1 AETQEFNVT
10 GEFGIQLGLLSGL
23 LQDCAILVTTYNKTT
38 YPTFHE
44 AYEAANMFKHEVEMY
59 TGLNLTY
66 IYLPEDVFAENMSEW
81 PFIFMGGVRET
92 QWDSSYGAL
101 SDLAYTEEFISNIS
115 AYTIKNANF
124 SVIGFIT
131 VGETQNLDGS
141 VSPLI
146 SPIVAIYDILT
157 PNATGDYELSLKTIF
172 GLTDNITGS
181 EYGPQ
186 IMFMPYNINVTG
198 LIDTAFCDYVVS
210 HSSEFEG
217 PVVPLNGSTT
227 FTDIGFIYNLDP
239 LPALKVT
246 QNVTAISTDWI
257 QPNTNVTIQVTIEN
271 IGQGDAYNISY
282 DIITDPGATILPLN
296 SGNYVNISAGSRV
309 NFTYYYIP
317 TVENVIHTVHV
328 EVRYSNLGI
337 IPFVVTSN
345 EIKLFP
351 SSTEPTPLI
360 IAYVSIN
367 TTELYLGEYANVSV
381 LIQNL
386 NFSASAV
393 SAVNVT
399 FDIYELNITLN
410 QSELA
415 PGEVINETYSRLMP
429 PNAPFD
435 YVGFYG
441 ELQYENETSGTY
453 DLLFF
458 MKTNRCPYFVN
469 VSYLF
474 ATSSEVG
481 VKVEKNILTPTVEFG
496 VPFVTQVNIT
506 KYIEP
511 PPDAFS
517 GYAGVFAV
525 EYLQEGFELL
535 DVNGTS
541 PDNILTIP
549 PDNFTALLTGQYAP
563 QDFVLISGQIEDGP
577 EINVLLVNITS
588 LATASIGAQ
597 DYYNYT
603 LMRLS
608 SKAHFLV
615 PTMVFYFEYDPI
627 EDQVNSMLVGIS
639 NVELLQLY
647 QYLLEIVTEP
657 TMIDAKIEL
666 GVQIYINTS
675 EAVEVVINTYDAP
688 PQGVSAPVGLP
699 GLNKYVVIEANA
711 TSLGTCEIRVYY
723 TDEELAA
730 ANLTEDELM
739 LYTWDEASQTW
750 VPLSDQGVNTVE
762 NYVWANVNHFSVFAV
777 FAAPTPALDW
787 VLVTVGAV
795 AAVAV
800 IVAVAFVWYK
810 RRQLPSSTV
819 VSESV

>member
-1 AETQEFNVT
+1 
-10 GEFGIQLGLLSGL
+10 
-23 LQDCAILVTTYNKTT
+23 
-38 YPTFHE
+38 
-44 AYEAANMFKHEVEMY
+44 
-59 TGLNLTY
+59 
-66 IYLPEDVFAENMSEW
+66 
-81 PFIFMGGVRET
+81 
-92 QWDSSYGAL
+92 
-101 SDLAYTEEFISNIS
+101 
-115 AYTIKNANF
+115 
-124 SVIGFIT
+124 
-131 VGETQNLDGS
+131 
-141 VSPLI
+141 
-146 SPIVAIYDILT
+146 
-157 PNATGDYELSLKTIF
+157 
-172 GLTDNITGS
+172 
-181 EYGPQ
+181 
-186 IMFMPYNINVTG
+186 
-198 LIDTAFCDYVVS
+198 
-210 HSSEFEG
+210 
-217 PVVPLNGSTT
+217 
-227 FTDIGFIYNLDP
+227 
-239 LPALKVT
+239 
-246 QNVTAISTDWI
+246 
-257 QPNTNVTIQVTIEN
+257 
-271 IGQGDAYNISY
+271 
-282 DIITDPGATILPLN
+282 
-296 SGNYVNISAGSRV
+296 
-309 NFTYYYIP
+309 
-317 TVENVIHTVHV
+317 
-328 EVRYSNLGI
+328 
-337 IPFVVTSN
+337 
-345 EIKLFP
+345 
-351 SSTEPTPLI
+351 
-360 IAYVSIN
+360 
-367 TTELYLGEYANVSV
+367 
-381 LIQNL
+381 
-386 NFSASAV
+386 
-393 SAVNVT
+393 
-399 FDIYELNITLN
+399 
-410 QSELA
+410 
-415 PGEVINETYSRLMP
+415 
-429 PNAPFD
+429 
-435 YVGFYG
+435 
-441 ELQYENETSGTY
+441 
-453 DLLFF
+453 
-458 MKTNRCPYFVN
+458 
-469 VSYLF
+469 
-474 ATSSEVG
+474 
-481 VKVEKNILTPTVEFG
+481 
-496 VPFVTQVNIT
+496 
-506 KYIEP
+506 
-511 PPDAFS
+511 
-517 GYAGVFAV
+517 V

-541 PDNILTIP
+541 PADIRTIS
-549 PDNFTALLTGQYAP
+549 PDNFTALLTGEYES

-603 LMRLS
+603 LMRVS

-615 PTMVFYFEYDPI
+615 PTMVFYFEYDPT
-627 EDQVNSMLVGIS
+627 EDQVNSMLVSIS